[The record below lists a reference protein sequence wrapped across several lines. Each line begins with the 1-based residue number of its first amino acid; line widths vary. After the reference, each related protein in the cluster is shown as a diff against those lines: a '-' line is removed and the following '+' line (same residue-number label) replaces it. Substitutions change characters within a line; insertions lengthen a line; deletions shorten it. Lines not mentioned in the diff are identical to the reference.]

1 MSSLRSKSADELA
14 ELLDEYG
21 IKHGPVVDSTR
32 GLYEKKLKEAM
43 AKGKPQRPSP
53 DRTYYRE
60 EEEEVTYVHRTPVR
74 NESSADSELY
84 RRPRAEQTE
93 WEFGTEKFDSSSSW
107 PVAGYRGKD
116 FEEKLYSSSSQPAAL
131 YRERDFDEKLYSSS
145 SRPAALYRERDFDE
159 PYTYTPSTY
168 RNISLKQTAKSAE
181 NLPGEKKSSR
191 LIPLWIQFVVF
202 FLVVAFF
209 FYFVFSNMETTVTD
223 PFQKIE

>member
-93 WEFGTEKFDSSSSW
+93 WEFGT
-107 PVAGYRGKD
+107 
-116 FEEKLYSSSSQPAAL
+116 EKLYSSSSQPAAL